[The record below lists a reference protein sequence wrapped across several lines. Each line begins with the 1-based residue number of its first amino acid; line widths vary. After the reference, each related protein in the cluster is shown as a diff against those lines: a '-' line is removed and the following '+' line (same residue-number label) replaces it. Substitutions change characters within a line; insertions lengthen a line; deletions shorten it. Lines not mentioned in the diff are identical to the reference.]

1 MKRDN
6 SIHLE
11 FCNNKWLKERK
22 KERKMAI
29 QKKGDGDR
37 DNQKTEN
44 KVIELQ
50 INYHIL
56 ILGRRMGL

>member
-1 MKRDN
+1 
-6 SIHLE
+6 
-11 FCNNKWLKERK
+11 
-22 KERKMAI
+22 MAI